1 MRNHVRNACGRS
13 ARRAAVGRPSVAACW
28 STEAAEV
35 LTHLLARM
43 AAAGDG
49 RASGTSCIPHARN
62 IASFFWL
69 PLGGRPTSLTCAFES
84 PADRRYSLTLVMDHR
99 QEAQD
104 RLGFSKKVVVLATVG
119 RCMAEEQSQGC
130 CRQVD
135 AAEPPAWRLFAS
147 VVIVLNHNQGKP
159 RLIACKLPECLVL
172 PSL

>member
-84 PADRRYSLTLVMDHR
+84 PADRRYSLTLVMGHR
-99 QEAQD
+99 QEALD
-104 RLGFSKKVVVLATVG
+104 RLGCSKKVVVLANNQVYG
-119 RCMAEEQSQGC
+119 RGAVSRLLPPSGRGLSACLAALCVRRRHHQPQPRYATPTCMQT
-130 CRQVD
+130 
-135 AAEPPAWRLFAS
+135 P
-147 VVIVLNHNQGKP
+147 
-159 RLIACKLPECLVL
+159 
-172 PSL
+172 